1 MQRTEFTDKVVIITG
16 ASSGIGRAMALR
28 LANEGA
34 KLILAARRLEPLVK
48 LASEC
53 RSAGGEAEFLDT
65 NVTNEG
71 SCRRL
76 IEIAIAKFGR
86 IDVLI
91 NNAGLGMHSLV
102 VDVNDLS
109 IFDRVMRT
117 NYIGSVYCT
126 CFALPFLQRTNGRI
140 VAVSS
145 LAGKSGVPGRSAY
158 AASKHAMAG
167 FFDSLRI
174 ELRDSGV
181 SVTVAYPGFVDTGFG
196 ERALDANGEPL
207 ESRVTIREKV
217 MSADRCA
224 ELILNAAAKR
234 KREIVMTFPA
244 KVGQWIRL
252 VWPGLVDRIAVAI
265 VSRRYSLSET
275 SGASGA

>member
-1 MQRTEFTDKVVIITG
+1 MRRTEFTDKVVIITG
-16 ASSGIGRAMALR
+16 ASSGIGRAIALR
-28 LANEGA
+28 LASEGA
-34 KLILAARRLEPLVK
+34 RLVLAARRLQPLAE

-53 RSAGGEAEFLDT
+53 RSAGGEAEILET

-76 IEIAIAKFGR
+76 IEGTIAKFGR

-91 NNAGLGMHSLV
+91 NNAGLGMHARV

-109 IFDRVMRT
+109 IFDRVMRV
-117 NYIGSVYCT
+117 NYTGSVYCT
-126 CFALPFLQRTNGRI
+126 CFALPFLQQSNGRI
-140 VAVSS
+140 VGVAS

-158 AASKHAMAG
+158 AASKHAIAG

-174 ELRDSGV
+174 ELRGSGV

-207 ESRVTIREKV
+207 ENRVTIREKV

-224 ELILNAAAKR
+224 ELILNAASRR

-252 VWPGLVDRIAVAI
+252 IWPGLVDRMALAI

-275 SGASGA
+275 PGSSGA